1 MPTYRHK
8 DTGKRFL
15 FVHIP
20 RTAGRFFEN
29 NLEQNGFESEQEEIW
44 ESVEGIELAHF
55 HKELYEKHLDVKGI
69 PHIGVIRNPIDRFLS
84 CSIFLKRMYGEDIQE
99 SMEDS
104 MMFHSM
110 LEHFPFPEAKNW
122 FRPQVDFLTE
132 HTHIWRFEDGFKDDF
147 GYWISEK
154 LGIDFTV
161 RELTSIYSHIH
172 LGQKLLL
179 EYYNKDHESRKLD
192 RSVKL
197 VNNITSLYRQDI
209 EQLYPELATPFEEG
223 T

>member
-132 HTHIWRFEDGFKDDF
+132 HTHIWKFEDGFGSDF
-147 GYWISEK
+147 DEWLSEV
-154 LGIDFTV
+154 LGV
-161 RELTSIYSHIH
+161 
-172 LGQKLLL
+172 
-179 EYYNKDHESRKLD
+179 EYKTKNVTYDKLD
-192 RSVKL
+192 TDETKKLEKSAKL

>member
-44 ESVEGIELAHF
+44 DSVEGIELAHF

-69 PHIGVIRNPIDRFLS
+69 PHIGIIRNPIDRFLS
-84 CSIFLKRMYGEDIQE
+84 CSIFLKRMYGDDIQE
-99 SMEDS
+99 SMEDP

-110 LEHFPFPEAKNW
+110 LEYFPFPEAKNW
-122 FRPQVDFLTE
+122 FRSQADFLTDQ
-132 HTHIWRFEDGFKDDF
+132 THIWRFEDGFKEDF

-154 LGIDFTV
+154 LEMDFTV
-161 RELTSIYSHIH
+161 RELTSIYSHNQ

-179 EYYNKDHESRKLD
+179 EYYNKDHESKKLD
-192 RSVKL
+192 RSAKL
-197 VNNITSLYRQDI
+197 VNNITALYRKDI
-209 EQLYPELATPFEEG
+209 ELYYPELEASQQEG
-223 T
+223 S

>member
-122 FRPQVDFLTE
+122 FRPHVDFLLSILIYGGLKMGLRRTLD
-132 HTHIWRFEDGFKDDF
+132 IG
-147 GYWISEK
+147 
-154 LGIDFTV
+154 LV
-161 RELTSIYSHIH
+161 RSWE
-172 LGQKLLL
+172 
-179 EYYNKDHESRKLD
+179 
-192 RSVKL
+192 
-197 VNNITSLYRQDI
+197 
-209 EQLYPELATPFEEG
+209 
-223 T
+223 